1 MQISNTDID
10 HIKQFYIVERKD
22 KLILE
27 LFYDLCDKG
36 DIVSIQ
42 QLFIIIPNFNL
53 ITFNEHINLCDNEHY
68 YLSKGFITAL
78 DKKFYDI
85 VNFILINIP
94 TIFFTIQDKFFLCC
108 RENNIELIN
117 IFINILTNNNS
128 LSCFIN
134 RHDFLI
140 RLSEEFNYS
149 ALHNKLEIIKIL
161 RNFNQNIN
169 INFYDIILNACIKGY
184 IDIIRFLFDIK
195 PDIDFSVK
203 DQKYFHTACEYGHL
217 DIVEFILEVKND
229 IDIFNNKNKAIKDA
243 CTNNHSDIL
252 KFIFQESESNI
263 LKKKFDFQ
271 SLLECYCIAINN
283 DNIEI
288 FKCIQQFNDNRIK
301 KIPSHIRHKNIH
313 DIQRIEN
320 FQKQNISIKFL
331 PI

>member
-263 LKKKFDFQ
+263 LKKN
-271 SLLECYCIAINN
+271 S
-283 DNIEI
+283 I
-288 FKCIQQFNDNRIK
+288 FKVF
-301 KIPSHIRHKNIH
+301 
-313 DIQRIEN
+313 
-320 FQKQNISIKFL
+320 
-331 PI
+331 